1 MKDKYEGCYID
12 GYKDHYAVFADNG
25 EKLAEYDTHKEA
37 KEDIAEWEAEVKNES
52 YIPADTL
59 ATGYRFTIHETELL
73 ENAIKKH
80 VEQKV
85 DQGVNAMF
93 DTDSEE
99 FKKVGNEP
107 YDKSQWWDDM
117 KLTMRI
123 KKTPFP
129 RKNGYTNGDFRPNQ
143 KWLMGAIE
151 CCKSARDC
159 DYLLKDAYLSVAHD
173 KKLIQNLKSVRD
185 GNPNKYVNVK
195 VVQKWLDNG
204 VTPEKV
210 EKHIEWFKANYIKG
224 LQAKK
229 KEFNKAQ
236 NETATEEP
244 MNEILITLAIFGT
257 IWGLSCLYE
266 RIVEAKN
273 KAKLK
278 KDIKNAKKNN
288 PNISDR
294 ELDEIMG
301 IIGITEKEINELARQ
316 SKALKTDITAK
327 QKSSPLYKDLYQYM
341 KEWNTDD
348 YMDAVKAIKS
358 GETVDLSLDFRTDVY
373 YAFVEF
379 FNQSNPNFRK
389 QVKDLTDDEAE
400 KLEIKY
406 EKDSFDEMKKHLVSL
421 GFDLNKPVTN
431 NHRQYY
437 SSKKYPDLI
446 IRYADGDDGTGI
458 IVEPKCTLGATKF
471 KLISEEEG
479 NKKLNGEPMDEVGVL
494 TAINIGLLGFVGIC
508 CIVSGILDK
517 KHGKEIKANLTD
529 AEFKA
534 IKNDT
539 ITVAKNLIAAQKS
552 SPFYNSIYKHNW
564 ITQDTYKD
572 MINAFNKGDLCSS
585 TVRFFDAENFENYKS
600 YYKEY
605 GEWGDYNPNWEKLE
619 KSVNADM
626 VKIIESLGFD
636 IKTGK
641 SPKYP
646 NCEVRVADGE
656 VVYVYPKAPDDILE
670 RGKKSKKKLNEDHS
684 EISNDP
690 EMEELMALAGV
701 TTADLDDLE
710 NDNDLDLDDDDPIDA
725 NTLREIDAAMD
736 ESVKSAL
743 EHIETADKAID
754 KNIEQIEKFI
764 PCANKFLDV
773 ILRDTII
780 EVPDPELSKLTP
792 KQRDLAI
799 KLCKISERFKKDC
812 HNFDYDRGSSEELS
826 YWSKNWIGYRY
837 STILDKFSYSNKKVS
852 PAQIA
857 FFKKCAEGGEYDKR
871 LKKCVD
877 EFNKIAH
884 RVKTYQAKAAKEED
898 KREDG
903 ASCYNLYLL
912 DEYFIP
918 EYRYFSGQIHY
929 TSSDI
934 QGGLKYSGRTR
945 TSFFGKKVKDSIN
958 ESVGGVI
965 AISVAG
971 LIGGAAIV
979 NAITE
984 RKLKAEA
991 KELTKAEFDKL
1002 INDMVSINEAV
1013 ISKLKTSKWWKFIY
1027 EPCMNRKNS
1036 PDIHNQASK
1045 YKQEFMSGKCIGPS
1059 FHSSFVDIDDPD
1071 PKIYTKLDAEIGRSP
1086 DDEAWEKAFD
1096 SAYYESQKLIKEA
1109 VKKLGFN
1116 DEGKSTKYPDIKID
1130 IGSGE
1135 YIGIWIEPIYNG
1147 YYKLKDSKKSQNESV
1162 ETNLDILLTESAEF
1176 LFDE

>member
-12 GYKDHYAVFADNG
+12 GYKDHYAIFRDDG

-85 DQGVNAMF
+85 DQGVNTMF

-129 RKNGYTNGDFRPNQ
+129 HKNGYTNGDFRPNQ

-159 DYLLKDAYLSVAHD
+159 EYLLKDAYLSVAHD

-236 NETATEEP
+236 NENVTEEP
-244 MNEILITLAIFGT
+244 
-257 IWGLSCLYE
+257 
-266 RIVEAKN
+266 
-273 KAKLK
+273 
-278 KDIKNAKKNN
+278 
-288 PNISDR
+288 
-294 ELDEIMG
+294 
-301 IIGITEKEINELARQ
+301 INEL
-316 SKALKTDITAK
+316 
-327 QKSSPLYKDLYQYM
+327 
-341 KEWNTDD
+341 
-348 YMDAVKAIKS
+348 
-358 GETVDLSLDFRTDVY
+358 
-373 YAFVEF
+373 
-379 FNQSNPNFRK
+379 
-389 QVKDLTDDEAE
+389 
-400 KLEIKY
+400 
-406 EKDSFDEMKKHLVSL
+406 
-421 GFDLNKPVTN
+421 
-431 NHRQYY
+431 
-437 SSKKYPDLI
+437 
-446 IRYADGDDGTGI
+446 GI
-458 IVEPKCTLGATKF
+458 F
-471 KLISEEEG
+471 
-479 NKKLNGEPMDEVGVL
+479 
-494 TAINIGLLGFVGIC
+494 TAINIGFWGFVGIC

-572 MINAFNKGDLCSS
+572 MINSFNKGDLCSS

-710 NDNDLDLDDDDPIDA
+710 NDNDLDLDEDDPIDA

-736 ESVKSAL
+736 
-743 EHIETADKAID
+743 
-754 KNIEQIEKFI
+754 
-764 PCANKFLDV
+764 
-773 ILRDTII
+773 
-780 EVPDPELSKLTP
+780 
-792 KQRDLAI
+792 
-799 KLCKISERFKKDC
+799 
-812 HNFDYDRGSSEELS
+812 
-826 YWSKNWIGYRY
+826 
-837 STILDKFSYSNKKVS
+837 
-852 PAQIA
+852 
-857 FFKKCAEGGEYDKR
+857 
-871 LKKCVD
+871 
-877 EFNKIAH
+877 
-884 RVKTYQAKAAKEED
+884 
-898 KREDG
+898 
-903 ASCYNLYLL
+903 
-912 DEYFIP
+912 
-918 EYRYFSGQIHY
+918 
-929 TSSDI
+929 
-934 QGGLKYSGRTR
+934 
-945 TSFFGKKVKDSIN
+945 

-984 RKLKAEA
+984 RKLKAET

-1071 PKIYTKLDAEIGRSP
+1071 PKIYTKLDAEIGKSS

-1147 YYKLKDSKKSQNESV
+1147 YYKLKDAKKSQNESV
-1162 ETNLDILLTESAEF
+1162 DTNLDILLAESAEF

>member
-25 EKLAEYDTHKEA
+25 EKLAEYDTHKDA

-257 IWGLSCLYE
+257 IWGLSCLYD

-316 SKALKTDITAK
+316 AKALKTDITTK

-389 QVKDLTDDEAE
+389 QIKDLTDDEAE
-400 KLEIKY
+400 NLEIKY

-421 GFDLNKPVTN
+421 GFDLNKPVIN

-458 IVEPKCTLGATKF
+458 IIEPKCTLGATKF

-479 NKKLNGEPMDEVGVL
+479 
-494 TAINIGLLGFVGIC
+494 
-508 CIVSGILDK
+508 
-517 KHGKEIKANLTD
+517 
-529 AEFKA
+529 
-534 IKNDT
+534 
-539 ITVAKNLIAAQKS
+539 
-552 SPFYNSIYKHNW
+552 
-564 ITQDTYKD
+564 
-572 MINAFNKGDLCSS
+572 
-585 TVRFFDAENFENYKS
+585 
-600 YYKEY
+600 
-605 GEWGDYNPNWEKLE
+605 
-619 KSVNADM
+619 
-626 VKIIESLGFD
+626 
-636 IKTGK
+636 
-641 SPKYP
+641 
-646 NCEVRVADGE
+646 
-656 VVYVYPKAPDDILE
+656 
-670 RGKKSKKKLNEDHS
+670 KKKLNEDHS

-710 NDNDLDLDDDDPIDA
+710 NDNDLDLDEDDPIDA

-736 ESVKSAL
+736 ESVKSAINN
-743 EHIETADKAID
+743 IELATKSMDV
-754 KNIEQIEKFI
+754 NIEQIEKFI
-764 PCANKFLDV
+764 PVAKNFMKYMKSAPIAYDENTGDGLKIKNDTVDFINKCL
-773 ILRDTII
+773 
-780 EVPDPELSKLTP
+780 K
-792 KQRDLAI
+792 
-799 KLCKISERFKKDC
+799 
-812 HNFDYDRGSSEELS
+812 FDYNRGSDDEL
-826 YWSKNWIGYRY
+826 KIIGRNWIKYNLA
-837 STILDKFSYSNKKVS
+837 TLFDKLSFNNKKVS
-852 PAQIA
+852 PAQLELY
-857 FFKKCAEGGEYDKR
+857 KKCVKGGEFDKR
-871 LKKCVD
+871 LQK
-877 EFNKIAH
+877 
-884 RVKTYQAKAAKEED
+884 
-898 KREDG
+898 
-903 ASCYNLYLL
+903 CYNELKAILKELNDFYDQLAKKL
-912 DEYFIP
+912 GSDFEKTVNYKMLNSFGNEYN
-918 EYRYFSGQIHY
+918 YFWGQY
-929 TSSDI
+929 CFTTGDKNATM
-934 QGGLKYSGRTR
+934 KYAGRTR
-945 TSFFGKKVKDSIN
+945 VSFFGKRVRDSIN
-958 ESVGGVI
+958 ESVD
-965 AISVAG
+965 
-971 LIGGAAIV
+971 
-979 NAITE
+979 T
-984 RKLKAEA
+984 
-991 KELTKAEFDKL
+991 D
-1002 INDMVSINEAV
+1002 
-1013 ISKLKTSKWWKFIY
+1013 
-1027 EPCMNRKNS
+1027 
-1036 PDIHNQASK
+1036 
-1045 YKQEFMSGKCIGPS
+1045 
-1059 FHSSFVDIDDPD
+1059 
-1071 PKIYTKLDAEIGRSP
+1071 
-1086 DDEAWEKAFD
+1086 
-1096 SAYYESQKLIKEA
+1096 
-1109 VKKLGFN
+1109 
-1116 DEGKSTKYPDIKID
+1116 
-1130 IGSGE
+1130 
-1135 YIGIWIEPIYNG
+1135 
-1147 YYKLKDSKKSQNESV
+1147 
-1162 ETNLDILLTESAEF
+1162 LDILLSESADF

>member
-85 DQGVNAMF
+85 DQDVNAMF

-99 FKKVGNEP
+99 FKKVGNEL

-159 DYLLKDAYLSVAHD
+159 EYLLKDAYLSVAHD

-229 KEFNKAQ
+229 KEFNKTQ
-236 NETATEEP
+236 NETVTEEP

-257 IWGLSCLYE
+257 IWGLSCLYN

-316 SKALKTDITAK
+316 AKALKTDIIAK

-341 KEWNTDD
+341 KEWNSDD

-373 YAFVEF
+373 YVFVEF

-389 QVKDLTDDEAE
+389 QIKDLTDDEAE
-400 KLEIKY
+400 NLEIKY

-421 GFDLNKPVTN
+421 GFDLNKPVIN
-431 NHRQYY
+431 NHKQYY

-446 IRYADGDDGTGI
+446 IRYADGDDGIGI
-458 IVEPKCTLGATKF
+458 IIEPKCTLGATKF

-479 NKKLNGEPMDEVGVL
+479 
-494 TAINIGLLGFVGIC
+494 
-508 CIVSGILDK
+508 
-517 KHGKEIKANLTD
+517 
-529 AEFKA
+529 
-534 IKNDT
+534 
-539 ITVAKNLIAAQKS
+539 
-552 SPFYNSIYKHNW
+552 
-564 ITQDTYKD
+564 
-572 MINAFNKGDLCSS
+572 
-585 TVRFFDAENFENYKS
+585 
-600 YYKEY
+600 
-605 GEWGDYNPNWEKLE
+605 
-619 KSVNADM
+619 
-626 VKIIESLGFD
+626 
-636 IKTGK
+636 
-641 SPKYP
+641 
-646 NCEVRVADGE
+646 
-656 VVYVYPKAPDDILE
+656 
-670 RGKKSKKKLNEDHS
+670 KKKLNEDHS

-710 NDNDLDLDDDDPIDA
+710 NDNDLDLDEDDPIDA

-736 ESVKSAL
+736 ESVKSAINN
-743 EHIETADKAID
+743 IELATKGMDV
-754 KNIEQIEKFI
+754 NIEQIEKFI
-764 PCANKFLDV
+764 PIAKDFLKYMKSAPIAYDENTGDGLKIKNDTVDFINKCL
-773 ILRDTII
+773 
-780 EVPDPELSKLTP
+780 K
-792 KQRDLAI
+792 
-799 KLCKISERFKKDC
+799 
-812 HNFDYDRGSSEELS
+812 FDYDRGSDDEL
-826 YWSKNWIGYRY
+826 KIIGRNWIKYNLA
-837 STILDKFSYSNKKVS
+837 TLFDKLSFNNKKVS
-852 PAQIA
+852 PAQLELY
-857 FFKKCAEGGEYDKR
+857 KKCVKGGEFDKR
-871 LKKCVD
+871 LQK
-877 EFNKIAH
+877 
-884 RVKTYQAKAAKEED
+884 
-898 KREDG
+898 
-903 ASCYNLYLL
+903 CYNELKAILKELNDFYDQLAKKL
-912 DEYFIP
+912 GSDFEKTVNYKMLNSFGNEYN
-918 EYRYFSGQIHY
+918 YFWGQY
-929 TSSDI
+929 CFTTGDKNATM
-934 QGGLKYSGRTR
+934 KYAGRTR
-945 TSFFGKKVKDSIN
+945 VSFFGKRIRDSIN
-958 ESVGGVI
+958 ESV
-965 AISVAG
+965 
-971 LIGGAAIV
+971 
-979 NAITE
+979 
-984 RKLKAEA
+984 
-991 KELTKAEFDKL
+991 D
-1002 INDMVSINEAV
+1002 
-1013 ISKLKTSKWWKFIY
+1013 
-1027 EPCMNRKNS
+1027 
-1036 PDIHNQASK
+1036 
-1045 YKQEFMSGKCIGPS
+1045 
-1059 FHSSFVDIDDPD
+1059 
-1071 PKIYTKLDAEIGRSP
+1071 
-1086 DDEAWEKAFD
+1086 
-1096 SAYYESQKLIKEA
+1096 
-1109 VKKLGFN
+1109 
-1116 DEGKSTKYPDIKID
+1116 
-1130 IGSGE
+1130 
-1135 YIGIWIEPIYNG
+1135 
-1147 YYKLKDSKKSQNESV
+1147 
-1162 ETNLDILLTESAEF
+1162 TNLDILLAESAEF

>member
-80 VEQKV
+80 IEQKV

-173 KKLIQNLKSVRD
+173 KKLIQNLKSIRD

-229 KEFNKAQ
+229 KEFNKNQ

-244 MNEILITLAIFGT
+244 
-257 IWGLSCLYE
+257 
-266 RIVEAKN
+266 
-273 KAKLK
+273 
-278 KDIKNAKKNN
+278 
-288 PNISDR
+288 
-294 ELDEIMG
+294 
-301 IIGITEKEINELARQ
+301 INEL
-316 SKALKTDITAK
+316 
-327 QKSSPLYKDLYQYM
+327 
-341 KEWNTDD
+341 
-348 YMDAVKAIKS
+348 
-358 GETVDLSLDFRTDVY
+358 
-373 YAFVEF
+373 
-379 FNQSNPNFRK
+379 
-389 QVKDLTDDEAE
+389 
-400 KLEIKY
+400 
-406 EKDSFDEMKKHLVSL
+406 
-421 GFDLNKPVTN
+421 
-431 NHRQYY
+431 
-437 SSKKYPDLI
+437 
-446 IRYADGDDGTGI
+446 GI
-458 IVEPKCTLGATKF
+458 F
-471 KLISEEEG
+471 
-479 NKKLNGEPMDEVGVL
+479 
-494 TAINIGLLGFVGIC
+494 TAINIGFWGFVGIC

-539 ITVAKNLIAAQKS
+539 ITVAKNLIAAQRS
-552 SPFYNSIYKHNW
+552 SSFYNSIYKHNW

-690 EMEELMALAGV
+690 EMEELMALAGI

-710 NDNDLDLDDDDPIDA
+710 NDNDLDLDDDDPIDV
-725 NTLREIDAAMD
+725 NTLREIDAVMD
-736 ESVKSAL
+736 ESATDNVKQDLKEFEEEINSTLNTVRKFIKIANSYIDQIADKKLTGSSGKEAAEKANIEFVKSCNTIYKSDVNV
-743 EHIETADKAID
+743 IE
-754 KNIEQIEKFI
+754 KNIN
-764 PCANKFLDV
+764 A
-773 ILRDTII
+773 R
-780 EVPDPELSKLTP
+780 
-792 KQRDLAI
+792 
-799 KLCKISERFKKDC
+799 
-812 HNFDYDRGSSEELS
+812 
-826 YWSKNWIGYRY
+826 
-837 STILDKFSYSNKKVS
+837 
-852 PAQIA
+852 
-857 FFKKCAEGGEYDKR
+857 DKR
-871 LKKCVD
+871 NKGIRGLINLAAYDSAKVTTEEKELYKKIDSYTRGKYFTEYKSLVK
-877 EFNKIAH
+877 ELNKIWFAA
-884 RVKTYQAKAAKEED
+884 QAVGD
-898 KREDG
+898 H
-903 ASCYNLYLL
+903 YN
-912 DEYFIP
+912 
-918 EYRYFSGQIHY
+918 
-929 TSSDI
+929 
-934 QGGLKYSGRTR
+934 
-945 TSFFGKKVKDSIN
+945 
-958 ESVGGVI
+958 
-965 AISVAG
+965 
-971 LIGGAAIV
+971 
-979 NAITE
+979 
-984 RKLKAEA
+984 AE
-991 KELTKAEFDKL
+991 
-1002 INDMVSINEAV
+1002 
-1013 ISKLKTSKWWKFIY
+1013 
-1027 EPCMNRKNS
+1027 NS
-1036 PDIHNQASK
+1036 P
-1045 YKQEFMSGKCIGPS
+1045 
-1059 FHSSFVDIDDPD
+1059 
-1071 PKIYTKLDAEIGRSP
+1071 
-1086 DDEAWEKAFD
+1086 
-1096 SAYYESQKLIKEA
+1096 
-1109 VKKLGFN
+1109 
-1116 DEGKSTKYPDIKID
+1116 
-1130 IGSGE
+1130 
-1135 YIGIWIEPIYNG
+1135 EPIYNFSQLNCVLNQHDRAAHILETFARQMDSLQKIIG
-1147 YYKLKDSKKSQNESV
+1147 KSKTSMLFGKYIKDVIKNESV
-1162 ETNLDILLTESAEF
+1162 NTNLDILLAESAEF

>member
-37 KEDIAEWEAEVKNES
+37 KEDIAEWEAEVKSES

-80 VEQKV
+80 IAQKV

-244 MNEILITLAIFGT
+244 MNE
-257 IWGLSCLYE
+257 
-266 RIVEAKN
+266 
-273 KAKLK
+273 
-278 KDIKNAKKNN
+278 
-288 PNISDR
+288 
-294 ELDEIMG
+294 
-301 IIGITEKEINELARQ
+301 
-316 SKALKTDITAK
+316 
-327 QKSSPLYKDLYQYM
+327 
-341 KEWNTDD
+341 
-348 YMDAVKAIKS
+348 
-358 GETVDLSLDFRTDVY
+358 
-373 YAFVEF
+373 
-379 FNQSNPNFRK
+379 
-389 QVKDLTDDEAE
+389 
-400 KLEIKY
+400 
-406 EKDSFDEMKKHLVSL
+406 L
-421 GFDLNKPVTN
+421 GVF
-431 NHRQYY
+431 
-437 SSKKYPDLI
+437 
-446 IRYADGDDGTGI
+446 
-458 IVEPKCTLGATKF
+458 
-471 KLISEEEG
+471 
-479 NKKLNGEPMDEVGVL
+479 
-494 TAINIGLLGFVGIC
+494 TAINIGFWGFVGIC

-552 SPFYNSIYKHNW
+552 SPFYSSIYKYNQ

-641 SPKYP
+641 SSKYP

-736 ESVKSAL
+736 ESVKSAINN
-743 EHIETADKAID
+743 IELATKGMDV
-754 KNIEQIEKFI
+754 NIEQIEKFI
-764 PCANKFLDV
+764 PVAKNFMKYVKSAPIAYDENTGDGLKIKNDTVDFINKCL
-773 ILRDTII
+773 
-780 EVPDPELSKLTP
+780 K
-792 KQRDLAI
+792 
-799 KLCKISERFKKDC
+799 
-812 HNFDYDRGSSEELS
+812 FDYDRGSDDEL
-826 YWSKNWIGYRY
+826 KIIGRNWIKYNLA
-837 STILDKFSYSNKKVS
+837 TLFDKLSFNNKKVS
-852 PAQIA
+852 PAQLELY
-857 FFKKCAEGGEYDKR
+857 KKCVNGGEFDKR
-871 LKKCVD
+871 LQK
-877 EFNKIAH
+877 
-884 RVKTYQAKAAKEED
+884 
-898 KREDG
+898 
-903 ASCYNLYLL
+903 CYNELKAILKELNDFYDQLAKKL
-912 DEYFIP
+912 GSDFEKTVNYKMLNSFGNEYN
-918 EYRYFSGQIHY
+918 YFWRQYCFTTGDKNV
-929 TSSDI
+929 TM
-934 QGGLKYSGRTR
+934 KYAGRTR
-945 TSFFGKKVKDSIN
+945 VSFFGKRVRDSIN
-958 ESVGGVI
+958 ESVD
-965 AISVAG
+965 
-971 LIGGAAIV
+971 
-979 NAITE
+979 T
-984 RKLKAEA
+984 
-991 KELTKAEFDKL
+991 D
-1002 INDMVSINEAV
+1002 
-1013 ISKLKTSKWWKFIY
+1013 
-1027 EPCMNRKNS
+1027 
-1036 PDIHNQASK
+1036 
-1045 YKQEFMSGKCIGPS
+1045 
-1059 FHSSFVDIDDPD
+1059 
-1071 PKIYTKLDAEIGRSP
+1071 
-1086 DDEAWEKAFD
+1086 
-1096 SAYYESQKLIKEA
+1096 
-1109 VKKLGFN
+1109 
-1116 DEGKSTKYPDIKID
+1116 
-1130 IGSGE
+1130 
-1135 YIGIWIEPIYNG
+1135 
-1147 YYKLKDSKKSQNESV
+1147 
-1162 ETNLDILLTESAEF
+1162 LDILLSESAEF

>member
-159 DYLLKDAYLSVAHD
+159 EYLLKDAYLSVAHD

-185 GNPNKYVNVK
+185 GNPDKYVNVK

-244 MNEILITLAIFGT
+244 MNEGAVGIGSIVFCSIFLGAAIFG
-257 IWGLSCLYE
+257 
-266 RIVEAKN
+266 
-273 KAKLK
+273 KAKTALDKHKKKSELK
-278 KDIKNAKKNN
+278 TGKNAYKLPYDKFDQIYRSMTNLIKDIKRLQKESKYYNLIYNYNEIKEDISNTKSGVNIREVYKKGSPVQLYGMVEYYSAENIERYKNLLASMPDPKKNWYDSEN
-288 PNISDR
+288 EDYIQDI
-294 ELDEIMG
+294 EQKVYDEFDKHLDILGFSEDKS
-301 IIGITEKEINELARQ
+301 ESYKL
-316 SKALKTDITAK
+316 
-327 QKSSPLYKDLYQYM
+327 KSSKYPGIYIHMTINGDGAYFTIYP
-341 KEWNTDD
+341 D
-348 YMDAVKAIKS
+348 YPKNVFIL
-358 GETVDLSLDFRTDVY
+358 G
-373 YAFVEF
+373 
-379 FNQSNPNFRK
+379 
-389 QVKDLTDDEAE
+389 DESE
-400 KLEIKY
+400 N
-406 EKDSFDEMKKHLVSL
+406 
-421 GFDLNKPVTN
+421 DLN
-431 NHRQYY
+431 
-437 SSKKYPDLI
+437 S
-446 IRYADGDDGTGI
+446 
-458 IVEPKCTLGATKF
+458 
-471 KLISEEEG
+471 
-479 NKKLNGEPMDEVGVL
+479 
-494 TAINIGLLGFVGIC
+494 
-508 CIVSGILDK
+508 
-517 KHGKEIKANLTD
+517 
-529 AEFKA
+529 
-534 IKNDT
+534 
-539 ITVAKNLIAAQKS
+539 
-552 SPFYNSIYKHNW
+552 
-564 ITQDTYKD
+564 
-572 MINAFNKGDLCSS
+572 
-585 TVRFFDAENFENYKS
+585 
-600 YYKEY
+600 
-605 GEWGDYNPNWEKLE
+605 
-619 KSVNADM
+619 
-626 VKIIESLGFD
+626 
-636 IKTGK
+636 
-641 SPKYP
+641 
-646 NCEVRVADGE
+646 
-656 VVYVYPKAPDDILE
+656 
-670 RGKKSKKKLNEDHS
+670 KSKKKLNEDHS

-710 NDNDLDLDDDDPIDA
+710 NDNDLDLDEDDPIDA

-736 ESVKSAL
+736 ESVKSAINN
-743 EHIETADKAID
+743 IELATKGMDV
-754 KNIEQIEKFI
+754 NIEQIEKFI
-764 PCANKFLDV
+764 PVAKNFMKYVKSAPIAYDENTGDGLK
-773 ILRDTII
+773 IKNDTVDFINRC
-780 EVPDPELSKLTP
+780 LK
-792 KQRDLAI
+792 
-799 KLCKISERFKKDC
+799 
-812 HNFDYDRGSSEELS
+812 FDYDRGSDDEL
-826 YWSKNWIGYRY
+826 KIIGRNWIKYNLA
-837 STILDKFSYSNKKVS
+837 TLFDKLSFNNKKVS
-852 PAQIA
+852 PAQLELY
-857 FFKKCAEGGEYDKR
+857 KKCVKGGEFDKR
-871 LKKCVD
+871 LQK
-877 EFNKIAH
+877 
-884 RVKTYQAKAAKEED
+884 
-898 KREDG
+898 
-903 ASCYNLYLL
+903 CYNELKAILKELNDFYDQLAKKL
-912 DEYFIP
+912 GSDFEKTVNYKMLNSFGNEYN
-918 EYRYFSGQIHY
+918 YFWGQY
-929 TSSDI
+929 CFTTGDKNATM
-934 QGGLKYSGRTR
+934 KYAGRTR
-945 TSFFGKKVKDSIN
+945 VSFFGKKIRDSIN

-971 LIGGAAIV
+971 LIGGAAII

-1027 EPCMNRKNS
+1027 EPCMNRKNT

-1059 FHSSFVDIDDPD
+1059 FYSSFVDIDDPD

-1116 DEGKSTKYPDIKID
+1116 DEGRSTKYPDIKID

-1147 YYKLKDSKKSQNESV
+1147 YYKLKDTKKSQNESV
-1162 ETNLDILLTESAEF
+1162 NTDLDILLAESAEF
-1176 LFDE
+1176 LSDE

>member
-159 DYLLKDAYLSVAHD
+159 EYLLKDAYLSVAHD
-173 KKLIQNLKSVRD
+173 KKLIQNLKAVRD
-185 GNPNKYVNVK
+185 GNPSKYVKVK

-229 KEFNKAQ
+229 KEFNKTQ

-244 MNEILITLAIFGT
+244 
-257 IWGLSCLYE
+257 
-266 RIVEAKN
+266 
-273 KAKLK
+273 
-278 KDIKNAKKNN
+278 
-288 PNISDR
+288 
-294 ELDEIMG
+294 
-301 IIGITEKEINELARQ
+301 INEL
-316 SKALKTDITAK
+316 
-327 QKSSPLYKDLYQYM
+327 
-341 KEWNTDD
+341 
-348 YMDAVKAIKS
+348 
-358 GETVDLSLDFRTDVY
+358 
-373 YAFVEF
+373 
-379 FNQSNPNFRK
+379 
-389 QVKDLTDDEAE
+389 
-400 KLEIKY
+400 
-406 EKDSFDEMKKHLVSL
+406 
-421 GFDLNKPVTN
+421 
-431 NHRQYY
+431 
-437 SSKKYPDLI
+437 
-446 IRYADGDDGTGI
+446 GI
-458 IVEPKCTLGATKF
+458 F
-471 KLISEEEG
+471 
-479 NKKLNGEPMDEVGVL
+479 
-494 TAINIGLLGFVGIC
+494 TAINIGFWGFVGIC

-929 TSSDI
+929 TSGDI

-945 TSFFGKKVKDSIN
+945 TSFFGKRVRDSIN

-1162 ETNLDILLTESAEF
+1162 NTDLDILLAESAEF

>member
-1 MKDKYEGCYID
+1 MEGGKLHMKDKYEGCYID

-129 RKNGYTNGDFRPNQ
+129 RKNGYINGDFRPNQ

-159 DYLLKDAYLSVAHD
+159 EYLLKDAYLSVAHD

-185 GNPNKYVNVK
+185 GTPNKYVNVK

-229 KEFNKAQ
+229 REFNNAQ

-244 MNEILITLAIFGT
+244 MNE
-257 IWGLSCLYE
+257 
-266 RIVEAKN
+266 
-273 KAKLK
+273 
-278 KDIKNAKKNN
+278 
-288 PNISDR
+288 
-294 ELDEIMG
+294 
-301 IIGITEKEINELARQ
+301 
-316 SKALKTDITAK
+316 
-327 QKSSPLYKDLYQYM
+327 
-341 KEWNTDD
+341 
-348 YMDAVKAIKS
+348 
-358 GETVDLSLDFRTDVY
+358 
-373 YAFVEF
+373 
-379 FNQSNPNFRK
+379 
-389 QVKDLTDDEAE
+389 
-400 KLEIKY
+400 
-406 EKDSFDEMKKHLVSL
+406 L
-421 GFDLNKPVTN
+421 GVF
-431 NHRQYY
+431 
-437 SSKKYPDLI
+437 
-446 IRYADGDDGTGI
+446 
-458 IVEPKCTLGATKF
+458 
-471 KLISEEEG
+471 
-479 NKKLNGEPMDEVGVL
+479 
-494 TAINIGLLGFVGIC
+494 TAINIGFWGFVGIC

-552 SPFYNSIYKHNW
+552 SPFYNSIYKYNW

-710 NDNDLDLDDDDPIDA
+710 NDNDLDLDEDDPIDA

-736 ESVKSAL
+736 ESVKSAINN
-743 EHIETADKAID
+743 IELATKGMDV
-754 KNIEQIEKFI
+754 NIEQIEKFI
-764 PCANKFLDV
+764 PVAKNFMKYVKSAPIAYDENTGDGLKIKNDTVDFINKCL
-773 ILRDTII
+773 
-780 EVPDPELSKLTP
+780 K
-792 KQRDLAI
+792 
-799 KLCKISERFKKDC
+799 
-812 HNFDYDRGSSEELS
+812 FDYDRGSDDEL
-826 YWSKNWIGYRY
+826 KIIGRNWIKYNLA
-837 STILDKFSYSNKKVS
+837 TLFDKLSFNNKKVS
-852 PAQIA
+852 PAQLELY
-857 FFKKCAEGGEYDKR
+857 KKCVKGGEFDKR
-871 LKKCVD
+871 LQK
-877 EFNKIAH
+877 
-884 RVKTYQAKAAKEED
+884 
-898 KREDG
+898 
-903 ASCYNLYLL
+903 CYNELKAILKELNDFYDQLAKKL
-912 DEYFIP
+912 GSDFEKTVNYKMLNSFGNEYN
-918 EYRYFSGQIHY
+918 YFWGQY
-929 TSSDI
+929 CFTTGDKNATM
-934 QGGLKYSGRTR
+934 KYAGRTR
-945 TSFFGKKVKDSIN
+945 VSFFGKKIRDSIN
-958 ESVGGVI
+958 ESV
-965 AISVAG
+965 
-971 LIGGAAIV
+971 
-979 NAITE
+979 
-984 RKLKAEA
+984 
-991 KELTKAEFDKL
+991 D
-1002 INDMVSINEAV
+1002 
-1013 ISKLKTSKWWKFIY
+1013 
-1027 EPCMNRKNS
+1027 
-1036 PDIHNQASK
+1036 
-1045 YKQEFMSGKCIGPS
+1045 
-1059 FHSSFVDIDDPD
+1059 
-1071 PKIYTKLDAEIGRSP
+1071 
-1086 DDEAWEKAFD
+1086 
-1096 SAYYESQKLIKEA
+1096 
-1109 VKKLGFN
+1109 
-1116 DEGKSTKYPDIKID
+1116 
-1130 IGSGE
+1130 
-1135 YIGIWIEPIYNG
+1135 
-1147 YYKLKDSKKSQNESV
+1147 
-1162 ETNLDILLTESAEF
+1162 TNIDILLTESAEF

>member
-12 GYKDHYAVFADNG
+12 GYKDHYAIFADNG

-80 VEQKV
+80 IEQKV

-107 YDKSQWWDDM
+107 YNKSQWWDDM

-159 DYLLKDAYLSVAHD
+159 EYLLKDAYLSVAHD

-236 NETATEEP
+236 NESVTEEP

-257 IWGLSCLYE
+257 IWGLSCLYN

-316 SKALKTDITAK
+316 AKALKTDIIAK

-389 QVKDLTDDEAE
+389 QIKDLTDDEAE
-400 KLEIKY
+400 NLEIKY

-421 GFDLNKPVTN
+421 GFDLNKPVIN

-458 IVEPKCTLGATKF
+458 IIEPKCTLGATKF

-479 NKKLNGEPMDEVGVL
+479 
-494 TAINIGLLGFVGIC
+494 
-508 CIVSGILDK
+508 
-517 KHGKEIKANLTD
+517 
-529 AEFKA
+529 
-534 IKNDT
+534 
-539 ITVAKNLIAAQKS
+539 
-552 SPFYNSIYKHNW
+552 
-564 ITQDTYKD
+564 
-572 MINAFNKGDLCSS
+572 
-585 TVRFFDAENFENYKS
+585 
-600 YYKEY
+600 
-605 GEWGDYNPNWEKLE
+605 
-619 KSVNADM
+619 
-626 VKIIESLGFD
+626 
-636 IKTGK
+636 
-641 SPKYP
+641 
-646 NCEVRVADGE
+646 
-656 VVYVYPKAPDDILE
+656 
-670 RGKKSKKKLNEDHS
+670 KKKLNEDHS

-736 ESVKSAL
+736 ESVKSAINN
-743 EHIETADKAID
+743 IELATKSMDV
-754 KNIEQIEKFI
+754 NIEQIEKFI
-764 PCANKFLDV
+764 PVAKDFLKYMKSAPIAYDENTGDGLKIKNDTVDFINKCL
-773 ILRDTII
+773 
-780 EVPDPELSKLTP
+780 K
-792 KQRDLAI
+792 
-799 KLCKISERFKKDC
+799 
-812 HNFDYDRGSSEELS
+812 FDYDRGSDDEL
-826 YWSKNWIGYRY
+826 KIIGRNWIKYNLA
-837 STILDKFSYSNKKVS
+837 TLFDKLSFNNKKVS
-852 PAQIA
+852 PAQLELY
-857 FFKKCAEGGEYDKR
+857 KKCVKGGEFDKR
-871 LKKCVD
+871 LQK
-877 EFNKIAH
+877 
-884 RVKTYQAKAAKEED
+884 
-898 KREDG
+898 
-903 ASCYNLYLL
+903 CYNELKAILKELNDFYDQLAKKL
-912 DEYFIP
+912 GSDFEKTVNYKMLNSFGNEYN
-918 EYRYFSGQIHY
+918 YFWGQY
-929 TSSDI
+929 CFTTGDKNATM
-934 QGGLKYSGRTR
+934 KYAGRTR
-945 TSFFGKKVKDSIN
+945 VSFFGKKIRDSIN
-958 ESVGGVI
+958 E
-965 AISVAG
+965 
-971 LIGGAAIV
+971 
-979 NAITE
+979 T
-984 RKLKAEA
+984 
-991 KELTKAEFDKL
+991 
-1002 INDMVSINEAV
+1002 
-1013 ISKLKTSKWWKFIY
+1013 
-1027 EPCMNRKNS
+1027 
-1036 PDIHNQASK
+1036 
-1045 YKQEFMSGKCIGPS
+1045 
-1059 FHSSFVDIDDPD
+1059 VDTD
-1071 PKIYTKLDAEIGRSP
+1071 
-1086 DDEAWEKAFD
+1086 
-1096 SAYYESQKLIKEA
+1096 
-1109 VKKLGFN
+1109 
-1116 DEGKSTKYPDIKID
+1116 
-1130 IGSGE
+1130 
-1135 YIGIWIEPIYNG
+1135 
-1147 YYKLKDSKKSQNESV
+1147 
-1162 ETNLDILLTESAEF
+1162 LDILLTESAEF

>member
-37 KEDIAEWEAEVKNES
+37 KEDITEWEAEVKNES

-80 VEQKV
+80 IEQKV

-99 FKKVGNEP
+99 FKKVDNEP

-229 KEFNKAQ
+229 KEFNKTQ

-244 MNEILITLAIFGT
+244 
-257 IWGLSCLYE
+257 
-266 RIVEAKN
+266 
-273 KAKLK
+273 
-278 KDIKNAKKNN
+278 
-288 PNISDR
+288 
-294 ELDEIMG
+294 
-301 IIGITEKEINELARQ
+301 INEL
-316 SKALKTDITAK
+316 
-327 QKSSPLYKDLYQYM
+327 
-341 KEWNTDD
+341 
-348 YMDAVKAIKS
+348 
-358 GETVDLSLDFRTDVY
+358 
-373 YAFVEF
+373 
-379 FNQSNPNFRK
+379 
-389 QVKDLTDDEAE
+389 
-400 KLEIKY
+400 
-406 EKDSFDEMKKHLVSL
+406 
-421 GFDLNKPVTN
+421 
-431 NHRQYY
+431 
-437 SSKKYPDLI
+437 
-446 IRYADGDDGTGI
+446 GI
-458 IVEPKCTLGATKF
+458 F
-471 KLISEEEG
+471 
-479 NKKLNGEPMDEVGVL
+479 
-494 TAINIGLLGFVGIC
+494 TAINIGFWGFVGIC

-572 MINAFNKGDLCSS
+572 MINNFNKGDLCSS

-605 GEWGDYNPNWEKLE
+605 GEWGDYNPNWGKIE
-619 KSVNADM
+619 KSVNDDM

-710 NDNDLDLDDDDPIDA
+710 NDNDLDLDEDDPIDA

-736 ESVKSAL
+736 ESVKSAINN
-743 EHIETADKAID
+743 IELATKGMDV
-754 KNIEQIEKFI
+754 NIEQIEKFI
-764 PCANKFLDV
+764 PVAKNFMKYVKSAPIAYDENTGDGLKIKNDTVDFINKCL
-773 ILRDTII
+773 
-780 EVPDPELSKLTP
+780 K
-792 KQRDLAI
+792 
-799 KLCKISERFKKDC
+799 
-812 HNFDYDRGSSEELS
+812 FDYDRGSDDEL
-826 YWSKNWIGYRY
+826 KIIGRNWIKYNLA
-837 STILDKFSYSNKKVS
+837 TLFDKLSFNNKKVS
-852 PAQIA
+852 PAQLELY
-857 FFKKCAEGGEYDKR
+857 KKCVNGGEFDKR
-871 LKKCVD
+871 LQK
-877 EFNKIAH
+877 
-884 RVKTYQAKAAKEED
+884 
-898 KREDG
+898 
-903 ASCYNLYLL
+903 CYNELKAILKELNDFYDQLAKKL
-912 DEYFIP
+912 GSDFEKTVNYKMLNSFGNEYN
-918 EYRYFSGQIHY
+918 YFWGQY
-929 TSSDI
+929 CFTTGDKNATM
-934 QGGLKYSGRTR
+934 KYAGRTR
-945 TSFFGKKVKDSIN
+945 VSFFGKRVRDSIN

-991 KELTKAEFDKL
+991 KELTKDEFDKL

-1027 EPCMNRKNS
+1027 EPCMNRKNT

-1071 PKIYTKLDAEIGRSP
+1071 PKIYTKLDAEIGRSS

-1147 YYKLKDSKKSQNESV
+1147 YYKLKDAKKSQNESV
-1162 ETNLDILLTESAEF
+1162 ETNLDILLAESAEF

>member
-85 DQGVNAMF
+85 DQDVNAMF

-99 FKKVGNEP
+99 FKKVGNEL

-159 DYLLKDAYLSVAHD
+159 EYLLKDAYLSVAHD

-229 KEFNKAQ
+229 KEFNKTQ
-236 NETATEEP
+236 NETVTEEP

-257 IWGLSCLYE
+257 IWGLSCLYN

-316 SKALKTDITAK
+316 AKALKTDIIAK

-341 KEWNTDD
+341 KEWNSDD

-373 YAFVEF
+373 YVFVEF

-389 QVKDLTDDEAE
+389 QIKDLTDDEAE
-400 KLEIKY
+400 NLEIKY

-421 GFDLNKPVTN
+421 GFDLNKPVIN
-431 NHRQYY
+431 NHKQYY

-446 IRYADGDDGTGI
+446 IRYADGDDGIGI
-458 IVEPKCTLGATKF
+458 IIEPKCTLGATKF

-479 NKKLNGEPMDEVGVL
+479 
-494 TAINIGLLGFVGIC
+494 
-508 CIVSGILDK
+508 
-517 KHGKEIKANLTD
+517 
-529 AEFKA
+529 
-534 IKNDT
+534 
-539 ITVAKNLIAAQKS
+539 
-552 SPFYNSIYKHNW
+552 
-564 ITQDTYKD
+564 
-572 MINAFNKGDLCSS
+572 
-585 TVRFFDAENFENYKS
+585 
-600 YYKEY
+600 
-605 GEWGDYNPNWEKLE
+605 
-619 KSVNADM
+619 
-626 VKIIESLGFD
+626 
-636 IKTGK
+636 
-641 SPKYP
+641 
-646 NCEVRVADGE
+646 
-656 VVYVYPKAPDDILE
+656 
-670 RGKKSKKKLNEDHS
+670 KKKLNEDHS

-710 NDNDLDLDDDDPIDA
+710 NDNDLDLDEDDPIDA

-736 ESVKSAL
+736 ESVKSAINN
-743 EHIETADKAID
+743 IELATKGMDV
-754 KNIEQIEKFI
+754 NIEQIEKFI
-764 PCANKFLDV
+764 PIAKDFLKYMKSAPIAYDENTGDGLKIKNDTVDFINKCL
-773 ILRDTII
+773 
-780 EVPDPELSKLTP
+780 K
-792 KQRDLAI
+792 
-799 KLCKISERFKKDC
+799 
-812 HNFDYDRGSSEELS
+812 FDYDRGSDDEL
-826 YWSKNWIGYRY
+826 KIIGRNWIKYNLA
-837 STILDKFSYSNKKVS
+837 TLFDKLSFNNKKIS
-852 PAQIA
+852 PAQLELY
-857 FFKKCAEGGEYDKR
+857 KKCVKGGEFDKR
-871 LKKCVD
+871 LQK
-877 EFNKIAH
+877 
-884 RVKTYQAKAAKEED
+884 
-898 KREDG
+898 
-903 ASCYNLYLL
+903 CYNELKAILKELNDFYDQLAKKL
-912 DEYFIP
+912 GSDFEKTVNYKMLNSFGNEYN
-918 EYRYFSGQIHY
+918 YFWGQY
-929 TSSDI
+929 CFTTGDKNATM
-934 QGGLKYSGRTR
+934 KYAGRTR
-945 TSFFGKKVKDSIN
+945 VSFFGKRVRDSIN
-958 ESVGGVI
+958 ESV
-965 AISVAG
+965 
-971 LIGGAAIV
+971 
-979 NAITE
+979 
-984 RKLKAEA
+984 
-991 KELTKAEFDKL
+991 D
-1002 INDMVSINEAV
+1002 
-1013 ISKLKTSKWWKFIY
+1013 
-1027 EPCMNRKNS
+1027 
-1036 PDIHNQASK
+1036 
-1045 YKQEFMSGKCIGPS
+1045 
-1059 FHSSFVDIDDPD
+1059 
-1071 PKIYTKLDAEIGRSP
+1071 
-1086 DDEAWEKAFD
+1086 
-1096 SAYYESQKLIKEA
+1096 
-1109 VKKLGFN
+1109 
-1116 DEGKSTKYPDIKID
+1116 
-1130 IGSGE
+1130 
-1135 YIGIWIEPIYNG
+1135 
-1147 YYKLKDSKKSQNESV
+1147 
-1162 ETNLDILLTESAEF
+1162 TNLDILLAESAEF

>member
-229 KEFNKAQ
+229 KEFNKTQ
-236 NETATEEP
+236 NETVTEEP
-244 MNEILITLAIFGT
+244 MNE
-257 IWGLSCLYE
+257 
-266 RIVEAKN
+266 
-273 KAKLK
+273 
-278 KDIKNAKKNN
+278 
-288 PNISDR
+288 
-294 ELDEIMG
+294 
-301 IIGITEKEINELARQ
+301 
-316 SKALKTDITAK
+316 
-327 QKSSPLYKDLYQYM
+327 
-341 KEWNTDD
+341 
-348 YMDAVKAIKS
+348 
-358 GETVDLSLDFRTDVY
+358 
-373 YAFVEF
+373 
-379 FNQSNPNFRK
+379 
-389 QVKDLTDDEAE
+389 
-400 KLEIKY
+400 
-406 EKDSFDEMKKHLVSL
+406 L
-421 GFDLNKPVTN
+421 GVF
-431 NHRQYY
+431 
-437 SSKKYPDLI
+437 
-446 IRYADGDDGTGI
+446 
-458 IVEPKCTLGATKF
+458 
-471 KLISEEEG
+471 
-479 NKKLNGEPMDEVGVL
+479 
-494 TAINIGLLGFVGIC
+494 TAINIGFWGFVGIC

-710 NDNDLDLDDDDPIDA
+710 NDNDLDLDEDDPIDA

-736 ESVKSAL
+736 ESAVDTIKL
-743 EHIETADKAID
+743 ADKAMED
-754 KNIEQIEKFI
+754 NINQIERFIPTAKEFLSLCKQKLVFIEKFN
-764 PCANKFLDV
+764 ADEFRTFTVGKKGS
-773 ILRDTII
+773 
-780 EVPDPELSKLTP
+780 PEYNYSQKA
-792 KQRDLAI
+792 KVFAE
-799 KLCKISERFKKDC
+799 KC
-812 HNFDYDRGSSEELS
+812 HAYDYDRGTDKELS
-826 YWSKNWIGYRY
+826 KMSINWVKYRLGTSIGKLGYN
-837 STILDKFSYSNKKVS
+837 NKKVS
-852 PAQIA
+852 VQQVELY
-857 FFKKCAEGGEYDKR
+857 KKCIDGGEYDKR
-871 LKKCVD
+871 LKRCGEELQKIHDDALSFIKSLENKYSKDQLRKCI
-877 EFNKIAH
+877 N
-884 RVKTYQAKAAKEED
+884 YQMALLLGSEYNYFFGQYCMTNGD
-898 KREDG
+898 KKSAET
-903 ASCYNLYLL
+903 
-912 DEYFIP
+912 F
-918 EYRYFSGQIHY
+918 
-929 TSSDI
+929 
-934 QGGLKYSGRTR
+934 SGRTR
-945 TSFFGKKVKDSIN
+945 TSFFGKKIKDSIN
-958 ESVGGVI
+958 ESVSGVI

-991 KELTKAEFDKL
+991 KEVTKAEFDKL

-1027 EPCMNRKNS
+1027 EPCMNRKNT

-1147 YYKLKDSKKSQNESV
+1147 YYKLKDNKKSQNESV